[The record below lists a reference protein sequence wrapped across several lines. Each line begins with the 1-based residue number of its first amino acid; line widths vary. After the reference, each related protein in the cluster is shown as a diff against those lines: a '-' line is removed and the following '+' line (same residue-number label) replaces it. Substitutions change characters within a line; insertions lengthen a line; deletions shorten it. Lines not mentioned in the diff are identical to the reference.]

1 MTSLQAKDLVTQPRR
16 AGVLLHLTSLPSEQ
30 GLGRMSDDAWRFV
43 DWLAETGFSV
53 WQVLPLGPTHEDH
66 SPYLSLSAFAGDP
79 ERISLAKL
87 RNDMALAD
95 SWLGAVLQ
103 SSPVTDMAGLR
114 VELLRLAA
122 QGEVQLDVSAL
133 PDGSRFVAE
142 NGAWLDDYAAFMTIR
157 SAQDGKAWWDWPSPL
172 RHRQPDAVSTVLTAH
187 AAQRELIVI
196 EQYLFDR
203 QWQSLKHYA
212 NTRGVSLFG
221 DIPLYVAQ
229 DSVDVWANPS
239 YFALDD
245 NGQPTEMA
253 GVPPDMFSD
262 EGQVWGNPVF
272 NWAHIQ
278 EDDFSWWIDRVA
290 RQLALVDLVRIDHF
304 RGLQAY
310 WSIPAGETT
319 AVNGRWVEAPGHEL
333 LAAIRSKLGRL
344 PLAAEDL
351 GYITP
356 EVEQL
361 REAFGI
367 PSMRVLQFGFDG
379 SLDNPHWA
387 PNVTENTVYYT
398 GTHDNDTVLGW
409 FESLAPDAQ
418 AWIRSMLDV
427 APDEPVLDAMID
439 KVLGAA
445 AGLAMLPMQDVLGL
459 GPGNR
464 MNRPGTIEGNWIWQF
479 RWDQLQAETSARFRR
494 RLQETRRI
502 MTE

>member
-1 MTSLQAKDLVTQPRR
+1 MSHSEAKDLVTRPRR
-16 AGVLLHLTSLPSEQ
+16 AGVLLHLTSLPSAHGCGQ
-30 GLGRMSDDAWRFV
+30 MSDDAWKFV
-43 DWLAETGFSV
+43 DWLAQSGFSV
-53 WQVLPLGPTHEDH
+53 WQILPLGPTHEDR
-66 SPYLSLSAFAGDP
+66 SPYLSLSAFAGNP
-79 ERISLAKL
+79 ELISVSRLC
-87 RNDMALAD
+87 RDDALAH
-95 SWLGAVLQ
+95 SWLGEVLRNM
-103 SSPVTDMAGLR
+103 PVADGVGLR

-122 QGEVQLDVSAL
+122 RGKLQLDVSGL
-133 PDGSRFVAE
+133 PGGDRFVAQ
-142 NGAWLDDYAAFMTIR
+142 NSAWLDDYAAFMTIR
-157 SAQDGKAWWDWPSPL
+157 SAQGNRAWWDWPMSL
-172 RHRQPDAVSTVLTAH
+172 RHRQPEAVESVLATHEAY
-187 AAQRELIVI
+187 RRLIVI

-203 QWQSLKHYA
+203 QWQALKRYA
-212 NTRGVSLFG
+212 NARGVSLFG

-272 NWAHIQ
+272 NWARIK
-278 EDDFSWWIDRVA
+278 EDGFHWWIGRVA

-356 EVEQL
+356 EVDQL

-367 PSMRVLQFGFDG
+367 PSMRVLQFGFNG
-379 SLDNPHWA
+379 SLENPHWA
-387 PNVTENTVYYT
+387 PNVIRNSVYYT

-418 AWIRSMLDV
+418 AWIRSMLEV
-427 APDEPVLDAMID
+427 ASDEPVLDAMID

-464 MNRPGTIEGNWIWQF
+464 MNQPGTIEGNWIWQF
-479 RWDQLQAETSARFRR
+479 RWEQLEEEISAVFRR
-494 RLQETRRI
+494 RLQKTRRI
-502 MTE
+502 